1 MFNVAPQCCNINR
14 IKGVPE
20 ISSSNHCIVNYSPR
34 VGDWVKGGGGYIDW
48 AEETLMMTPLR
59 CAKTAGPRTGVLT
72 IFDVQLDVICGG
84 LAALLVLV
92 VSFRCRYKEL
102 RLPPAW
108 MVVSN
113 DFLF

>member
-1 MFNVAPQCCNINR
+1 
-14 IKGVPE
+14 
-20 ISSSNHCIVNYSPR
+20 
-34 VGDWVKGGGGYIDW
+34 
-48 AEETLMMTPLR
+48 MTPLR

-84 LAALLVLV
+84 VAALLVLV

-102 RLPPAW
+102 RLPTAW

-113 DFLF
+113 RFFCFDVMHVPPTPFGLSVEQQPPSP